1 MDLPVAATFNIQVA
15 CNNTWFFK
23 IGIYNISINYFVLL
37 DAPEILVNRNWVH
50 AGLGSFAELECNV
63 YAKPMAQV
71 KLKQTFTD

>member
-1 MDLPVAATFNIQVA
+1 MEWIYLWRLPSTFKWLVIILDL
-15 CNNTWFFK
+15 FK
-23 IGIYNISINYFVLL
+23 IGIYYKSINHIVLL

-71 KLKQTFTD
+71 KLNQFY